1 MNSTLKC
8 TMKVKTS
15 LMTQFILGLLM
26 SLFLWSCQ
34 PNKTISGVDIIP
46 LSARDLSIR
55 AVAVVDTNEIWFA
68 ANKGTVGV
76 YNGKEISEIVLH
88 YKDSLL
94 HFRAIAHNGTHAF
107 ALTIDNPALL
117 YQLTYDGNQISSA
130 RLVYREEGPGVFYDA
145 IGFWNEKE
153 GIAVGDPINGCLSVI
168 ITRDGGNHW
177 VKMDCEF
184 LPPVESGEALFA
196 ASNGSLAL
204 KNGQTYVATGGSK
217 ARVFKSSDK
226 GETWT
231 VFNTPLAQGSPMS
244 GIFSIDQYDRDQL
257 VIYGGDWADQ
267 DNNTN
272 NKAFSRDGGLTWDLM
287 SPNAGPGYR
296 SSVRFIPGTQE
307 KGLIAAGSKG
317 IAVSHNSGDNWHQ
330 ISDVS
335 IYTLRFV
342 NDSVAYGGGPGKF
355 VRLNFF

>member
-1 MNSTLKC
+1 MNPTQKLLIKMKPSPLNST
-8 TMKVKTS
+8 
-15 LMTQFILGLLM
+15 ILGLFM
-26 SLFLWSCQ
+26 SVFLWSCQ
-34 PNKTISGVDIIP
+34 PHKTISGVEVIS
-46 LSARDLSIR
+46 LWEGDLSIR
-55 AVAVVDTNEIWFA
+55 AVEVVDADEIWFA

-76 YNGKEISEIVLH
+76 YNGKQISEIALR

-107 ALTIDNPALL
+107 ALSIDNPAHL

-168 ITRDGGNHW
+168 ITRDGGNNW
-177 VKMDCEF
+177 VKTDCKN
-184 LPPVESGEALFA
+184 LPQVAEGEALFA

-204 KNGQTYVATGGSK
+204 KNDQTYVATGGIK
-217 ARVFKSSDK
+217 ARVFKSPDK
-226 GETWT
+226 GVTWT
-231 VFNTPLAQGSPMS
+231 VFDTPLTQGSAMS
-244 GIFSIDQYDRDQL
+244 GIFSMDQYDRDEL

-267 DNNTN
+267 DSNTN
-272 NKAFSRDGGLTWDLM
+272 NKAFSRDGGRSWELM
-287 SPNAGPGYR
+287 SPSAGPGYR
-296 SSVRFIPGTQE
+296 SCVRFIPGTHG

-317 IAVSHNSGDNWHQ
+317 ISVSHNKGEHWHQ
-330 ISDVS
+330 ISDAS

-342 NDSVAYGGGPGKF
+342 SDSVAYAGGAGKF
-355 VRLNFF
+355 VRLNFY